1 MLRKGVARE
10 VRLGEKAE
18 ASDPSGDGKLM
29 PLRFADRPELH
40 LPEDAVEQIL
50 QDSRVAQGLRRASEG
65 FDNPLDS
72 AHGRR
77 WYYTWGFP
85 HSGQNL
91 ALRGMALPHSLQNL
105 VSAEGA
111 PAAAGAEVDF
121 FTASIMACPRATP
134 APRPAPTPTAPPPSF
149 PAAIGM
155 ACATWYCV
163 NLPMSPST
171 FMLMRWS
178 STFCNSSGSERFST
192 TKLSKVSPYS
202 VKEGLRVSLIFSAR
216 APWFAA
222 ISRNG
227 TWLAAKASVILAIM
241 VLRNWPSRSAT
252 R

>member
-1 MLRKGVARE
+1 MRFR
-10 VRLGEKAE
+10 EKAK
-18 ASDPSGDGKLM
+18 AGDPSCTRKLM
-29 PLRFADRPELH
+29 PLRFADGPELH
-40 LPEDAVEQIL
+40 LPDDAAEQIL

-77 WYYTWGFP
+77 WHYTWGFP

-121 FTASIMACPRATP
+121 FTASIMAWPMATP
-134 APRPAPTPTAPPPSF
+134 APRPAPIPTAPPPSF
-149 PAAIGM
+149 AAAMGM

-192 TKLSKVSPYS
+192 TKPSRVSPYS
-202 VKEGLRVSLIFSAR
+202 VKDGLRVSLIFSAS
-216 APWFAA
+216 APWLAA
-222 ISRNG
+222 ISRKG
-227 TWLAAKASVILAIM
+227 TWLAAKASVILAMM
-241 VLRNWPSRSAT
+241 VLRNCPSRSAT